1 MLAFFLLLLACGE
14 APVAP
19 VAEVAEMDTGDAPAR
34 LEASLLLA
42 RRSLDLRGRRPTLDE
57 LDAVEADPAA
67 LDALT
72 AAYLDDPALPQQM
85 AWLWN
90 DSLHTAIWPSTYT
103 RFGAWTPEQWSA
115 VGQEPL
121 QIIAAVIAEDRPFT
135 EVVTEGR
142 TQSNASLRALYGLS
156 GEGEGWTWTDY
167 PDGRPMAGLLSTNV
181 MWLRVTADAVNYNRA
196 RANAL
201 ARTLLCADFLDRPGS
216 FSFDIDPSSLSRVE
230 RAVALEPV
238 CLSCHAALDPLAS
251 LFGGFAERS
260 DSQPLPGY
268 LRYSAR
274 SADWFA
280 ARQPPAYFGVPV
292 ADLHEASV
300 LIAADPRFAR
310 CAARRFAEGLLGE
323 PLDDLYLLDGFTEAF
338 LAADLVVR
346 PYLAA
351 LVEHPAYTTPEP
363 RLLRSEQVGSALSA
377 FLGLEASLT
386 EGLGPLTWSVD
397 HRVLSGGT
405 DDDTVTTRA
414 PNLGLGP
421 ALVMEWSARA
431 AAGPALSADLA
442 RAPVDRVLFTV
453 EGADVESPAE
463 ATVRAQL
470 SRWMRAL
477 TSQPVDAEGD
487 SIDGLYALYLRGAT
501 PLSGY
506 TLALQAT
513 LRHPAVM
520 VY

>member
-1 MLAFFLLLLACGE
+1 MLAIALLLLACGDAPPPPGE
-14 APVAP
+14 ATAP
-19 VAEVAEMDTGDAPAR
+19 DTGVESDR
-34 LEASLLLA
+34 LEASRLLA
-42 RRSLDLRGRRPTLDE
+42 RRSLDLRGRRPTLEE

-67 LDALT
+67 LDRLT
-72 AAYLDDPALPQQM
+72 ALYLDDPALPQQM
-85 AWLWN
+85 AWIWN

-103 RFGAWTPEQWSA
+103 RFGDWTPEQWSA

-121 QIIAAVIAEDRPFT
+121 QIIAAVIAADRPFT
-135 EVVTEGR
+135 DVVTEGR
-142 TQSNASLRALYGLS
+142 TQSNPALRALYGLS
-156 GEGEGWTWTDY
+156 GQGEGWVWTDY

-181 MWLRVTADAVNYNRA
+181 MWLRVTADAVNYNRV

-216 FSFDIDPSSLSRVE
+216 FTFDVDPSSLSRVE
-230 RAVALEPV
+230 RAVAEEPA

-260 DSQPLPGY
+260 DSQPLSGY
-268 LRYSAR
+268 VTYSPL

-280 ARQPPAYFGVPV
+280 ARQPPAYFGLPV
-292 ADLHEASV
+292 ADLGEASA

-323 PLDDLYLLDGFTEAF
+323 PLDDLYTLDALTDAF
-338 LAADLVVR
+338 LAADQVVR
-346 PYLAA
+346 PYLAS
-351 LVEHPAYTTPEP
+351 LVAHPAYTAPEP
-363 RLLRSEQVGSALSA
+363 RLLRSEQVDSALSA

-405 DDDTVTTRA
+405 DDETVTTRA

-421 ALVMEWSARA
+421 ALVMEWAARA

-442 RAPVDRVLFTV
+442 RAPAERILFTV
-453 EGADVESPAE
+453 EGAEAEAPAE

-470 SRWMRAL
+470 ALWMRAL
-477 TSQPVDAEGD
+477 TSEAVDAEGD
-487 SIDGLYALYLRGAT
+487 SIDGLFTLYQRGAT
-501 PLSGY
+501 PLAGY
-506 TLALQAT
+506 TLALQAL